1 VRLRPI
7 AALAND
13 ASDRFGDA
21 PHAFS
26 FRPTT
31 SSRRRSS
38 PTRARR
44 DGTLM
49 LADRYQHA
57 GTRWHA
63 GLRRRHSADPLSSQ
77 GSLTFSRRRGL
88 RLRRQ
93 CRKRHR
99 LGVRRPRQLQQ
110 RQGVAARLSARARS
124 RRTAPGITES
134 IRELAPRPESS
145 RPASARTRPS
155 RYRTSCRR
163 AESSGPSPQRH
174 TGKCCRAGGRT
185 RQCMVRR
192 QPRCPSRGTARR
204 PRCHRAAAARAAV
217 SNARRR

>member
-7 AALAND
+7 AALADD

-49 LADRYQHA
+49 LADRYHHA

-124 RRTAPGITES
+124 RPTA
-134 IRELAPRPESS
+134 LASRSPYASWRRARS
-145 RPASARTRPS
+145 RPDRASARTRPS

-163 AESSGPSPQRH
+163 AESSAPSPQRH
-174 TGKCCRAGGRT
+174 AGKCCRAGGRT